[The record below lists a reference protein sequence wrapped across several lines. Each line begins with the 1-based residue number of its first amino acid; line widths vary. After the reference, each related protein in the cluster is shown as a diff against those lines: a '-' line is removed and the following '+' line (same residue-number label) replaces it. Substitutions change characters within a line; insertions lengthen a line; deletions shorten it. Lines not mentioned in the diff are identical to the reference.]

1 MITSVNFY
9 KDFKC
14 ANTNC
19 KHNCCIGW
27 TININ
32 RKSLEY
38 YKNVKGNL
46 SERLKNDIDYKN
58 SSFKLT
64 DGKRCPFLNK
74 DNLCDIIISLG
85 KDKLCRIC
93 NDHPIYRNF
102 LSDRTEIG
110 YGIACENAC
119 KNVLGF
125 TDKAEEVIINNRK
138 KTADLTAFEKK
149 IISFRAKTL
158 KIVQN
163 RKIPFE
169 TRLLK
174 VLSVCGLND
183 DTVKSYDW
191 KSFLLSCESLSD
203 DWVEAVK
210 KTDFD
215 KKLFINEKF
224 AIPFEQLFCYFIFRH
239 ASSAIDKS
247 DLISKTLFAIVSVFL
262 IDKIFKGDNLEEL
275 EDVAREYSA
284 EIEYSED
291 NFNTFLDVLD
301 ELSLKI

>member
-9 KDFKC
+9 KGFKC

-32 RKSLEY
+32 RKSLDY
-38 YKNVKGNL
+38 YKNVECNL
-46 SERLKNDIDYKN
+46 SERLKEDIDYEN
-58 SSFKLT
+58 ASFKLT
-64 DGKRCPFLNK
+64 NNKRCPFLNK

-85 KDKLCRIC
+85 KEKLCRIC
-93 NDHPIYRNF
+93 NDHPLYRNF
-102 LSDRTEIG
+102 LLDKTEIG
-110 YGIACENAC
+110 YGIACEKAC
-119 KNVLGF
+119 KNVLEF

-138 KTADLTAFEKK
+138 RTADLTAFEKK
-149 IISFRAKTL
+149 VISFRAKTL

-169 TRLLK
+169 MRLLK
-174 VLSVCGLND
+174 VLSICGLND
-183 DTVKSYDW
+183 NTVKTYDW
-191 KSFLLSCESLSD
+191 KSFLLSLEVLSD
-203 DWVEAVK
+203 NWVDAVK
-210 KTDFD
+210 KADFNKD
-215 KKLFINEKF
+215 FFINEKF
-224 AIPFEQLFCYFIFRH
+224 ATPFEQLFCYFIFRH
-239 ASSAIDKS
+239 ASSSIDKS
-247 DLISKTLFAIVSVFL
+247 DLISKTLFAVVSVFL
-262 IDKIFKGDNLEEL
+262 IDKIFQDNNLEEL

-291 NFNTFLDVLD
+291 NFNGFLDILD

>member
-9 KDFKC
+9 KNFRC
-14 ANTNC
+14 ANTKC

-38 YKNVKGNL
+38 YKNVKSDL
-46 SERLKNDIDYKN
+46 SERLKKDIDYEN
-58 SSFKLT
+58 ASFKLT
-64 DGKRCPFLNK
+64 DDKRCHFLNK

-93 NDHPIYRNF
+93 RDHPVYRNF
-102 LSDRTEIG
+102 LSERTELG

-125 TDKAEEVIINNRK
+125 TGKAEEVIINNRK
-138 KTADLTAFEKK
+138 KSTDLTAFERK
-149 IISFRAKTL
+149 IISFRMKIL

-163 RKIPFE
+163 RKMPFE
-169 TRLLK
+169 TRLSK
-174 VLSVCGLND
+174 VLSICGLND
-183 DTVKSYDW
+183 VTVKNYDW
-191 KSFLLSCESLSD
+191 KTFLLSLEALSD
-203 DWVEAVK
+203 EWVEAVR

-215 KKLFINEKF
+215 KILFINEKF
-224 AIPFEQLFCYFIFRH
+224 ATPFEQLFCYFIFRH
-239 ASSAIDKS
+239 LSSAIDES
-247 DLISKTLFAIVSVFL
+247 DLISKTLFAVVSIFL
-262 IDKIFKGDNLEEL
+262 IDKIFQGNNLEDL
-275 EDVAREYSA
+275 EDVSREYSA

-291 NFNTFLDVLD
+291 NFNAFLDVLD
-301 ELSLKI
+301 ELSLKL